1 MSVDALSPYDAVLL
15 HSFGG
20 PETPE
25 EVLPFLERVTGG
37 RGIPRARLEE
47 VGRHYFEFGGRSP
60 INDENRALISA
71 LETELS
77 RRGAPRSIFWG
88 NRFAEPFTS
97 EALGR
102 AREFGVRR
110 LVAVTTSAFP
120 SYSGCRAYRE
130 DLDQALSSVTPDEGS
145 GSIQVDRTRP
155 YAMREGFIEANARLV
170 ATAFEELV
178 AAEGLTASQIRL
190 LFVTHSIPV
199 TQNDSSGPAPGGA
212 YLRWHEEVCAQVS
225 RSVGRRIGERVDSEL
240 VFCSRSGPPNQAW
253 LEPDV
258 EDRIR
263 ELAVGPIRG
272 VVVAPVGFTADHME
286 VVYDLDVV
294 AATAAHESGLA
305 FTRVSTVRREDEFVN
320 CLVDLLFEQAARA
333 RGESTGPRGAAE
345 ALTEGEACCG
355 AGCCPNPRGV

>member
-77 RRGAPRSIFWG
+77 RRGTPRPVLWG
-88 NRFAEPFTS
+88 NRFAAPFTS

-102 AREFGVRR
+102 AREIGVQR

-130 DLDQALSSVTPDEGS
+130 DLDQALSENGSVGVIEG
-145 GSIQVDRTRP
+145 IHVDRMHP
-155 YAMREGFIEANARLV
+155 YAMREGFVGTNARLV
-170 ATAFEELV
+170 CTALEELISS
-178 AAEGLTASQIRL
+178 EGLRTEQVRL
-190 LFVTHSIPV
+190 LFVTHSLPV
-199 TQNDSSGPAPGGA
+199 TQNDTSGPEPGGA
-212 YLRWHEEVCAQVS
+212 YLRWHEEVCAQVAQ
-225 RSVGRRIGERVDSEL
+225 SVERRRGECADFEL
-240 VFCSRSGPPNQAW
+240 VFCSRSGPPTQAW

-263 ELAVGPIRG
+263 ELAAGPVRG

-294 AATAAHESGLA
+294 AAAAAREAGLA
-305 FTRVSTVRREDEFVN
+305 FSRVPTVRQDSEFVS
-320 CLVDLLFEQAARA
+320 CLVDLLFERASQARECIVEPCDAA
-333 RGESTGPRGAAE
+333 AFTEESV
-345 ALTEGEACCG
+345 CCRP
-355 AGCCPNPRGV
+355 GCCPNPRGV